1 MYSMREIVKTFIV
14 PILIT
19 LITVKISLR
28 KFRTEKWWEKK
39 AETYSLIIDA
49 LHKLKNYCEQKLA
62 AEEYKAEY
70 TSTSGHLS
78 REEETELANQY
89 QQAHKEVTRA
99 IDVGSFIISEAALK
113 ALSVYKNRPQLDWDT
128 NWLGDII
135 AQDLKYTTT
144 CLENFK
150 KEAKK
155 DLGI

>member
-1 MYSMREIVKTFIV
+1 MNFWEITKTFIV
-14 PILIT
+14 PIIIT

-28 KFRTEKWWEKK
+28 KFRTQKWWEKK

-49 LHKLKNYCEQKLA
+49 LHKLKDYCEHKLA
-62 AEEYKAEY
+62 AEYDKAEY
-70 TSTSGHLS
+70 PSTPGHLS
-78 REEETELANQY
+78 KEAEEELANQCK
-89 QQAHKEVTRA
+89 QAHREVARA

-113 ALSVYKNRPQLDWDT
+113 SLSVYKNRPQLDWDT

-135 AQDLKYTTT
+135 VQDLEYTTS